1 FNLNIPYL
9 HEVTTKIKWVIAHIF
24 FTSPCVRQHRGGLI
38 FYAGDHPRKPEQPL
52 ICQPF
57 FDCGVT
63 IMQTITIINPNVK
76 FYIRMICQGNGIE
89 KALSVERA

>member
-1 FNLNIPYL
+1 MQVIIP
-9 HEVTTKIKWVIAHIF
+9 K
-24 FTSPCVRQHRGGLI
+24 
-38 FYAGDHPRKPEQPL
+38 AGTASDL
-52 ICQPF
+52 SAF

>member
-1 FNLNIPYL
+1 MS
-9 HEVTTKIKWVIAHIF
+9 A
-24 FTSPCVRQHRGGLI
+24 
-38 FYAGDHPRKPEQPL
+38 
-52 ICQPF
+52 F

-63 IMQTITIINPNVK
+63 IMQTITIINPDVK

>member
-1 FNLNIPYL
+1 MQVIIP
-9 HEVTTKIKWVIAHIF
+9 ETQK
-24 FTSPCVRQHRGGLI
+24 
-38 FYAGDHPRKPEQPL
+38 AGPASDL
-52 ICQPF
+52 SAF
-57 FDCGVT
+57 FDCSVT